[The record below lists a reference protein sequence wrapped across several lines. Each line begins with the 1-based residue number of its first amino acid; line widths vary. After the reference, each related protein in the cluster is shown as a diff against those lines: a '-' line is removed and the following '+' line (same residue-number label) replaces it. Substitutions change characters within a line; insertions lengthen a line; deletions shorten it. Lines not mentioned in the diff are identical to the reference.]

1 MNADHD
7 PVHAVFAAL
16 SSPTRRELLEDLA
29 RGGPATPSEL
39 EARHPVTRQAISKHL
54 ASMAE
59 AGLVQPR
66 RHGREVRYELTPAP
80 MEEAASWLAAVG
92 TRWDDRL
99 QRLQRSLAE
108 QGQAEDLPGS
118 PAS

>member
-16 SSPTRRELLEDLA
+16 SSPTRRDLLEDLA
-29 RGGPATPSEL
+29 RAGPATPSEL
-39 EARHPVTRQAISKHL
+39 ETRHPVTRQAISKHL
-54 ASMAE
+54 AALTA
-59 AGLVQPR
+59 AGLVEPS

-92 TRWDDRL
+92 ARWDERL
-99 QRLQRSLAE
+99 QRLRRSLRQE
-108 QGQAEDLPGS
+108 GQAPGTPRHLRS
-118 PAS
+118 